1 MLDKSN
7 RQINYLRLSITD
19 NCNLRCQ
26 YCLPENS
33 NNFSKLSNLLSS
45 DEIEKIVKAF
55 SLIGIKKIRITGG
68 EPLVRK
74 DFPEILK
81 KIDKIEGIE
90 KIAITTNGFNLLE
103 NLEEF
108 KKNGLDRINISLD
121 SLNEKKYNE
130 ITRGGNFNKI
140 FETIKK
146 AVETNFDRVRLNVVI
161 MKGVNDDEILD
172 FVNLTK
178 NLNIGVRFIEL
189 MPIGEG
195 KKFISMKNS
204 EILSFI
210 ESHYNLEKNCNEI
223 TDGPASY
230 YKVSG
235 FLGKI
240 GFISPLSNGFC
251 DKCNR
256 IRVTSDG
263 FLKLC
268 LHYNEGIDL
277 SAHLKHNI
285 SVEDLAK
292 LIEEAIYNKKPKE
305 HKMNST
311 DIVENIE
318 TKGMNKIG
326 G

>member
-1 MLDKSN
+1 MLDRSN
-7 RQINYLRLSITD
+7 RRINYLRLSITD

-26 YCLPENS
+26 YCLPENPNS
-33 NNFSKLSNLLSS
+33 FSKSSTLLSS
-45 DEIEKIVKAF
+45 DDIQKIVEAF

-81 KIDKIEGIE
+81 KINKIQGIE

-103 NLEEF
+103 NLNEFEE
-108 KKNGLDRINISLD
+108 NGLNRINISLD
-121 SLNEKKYNE
+121 SLNKKKYSE
-130 ITRGGNFNKI
+130 ITRGGDFDKV

-146 AVETNFDRVRLNVVI
+146 ISEMNFERVRLNVVI
-161 MKGVNDDEILD
+161 MKGINDDEILD

-195 KKFISMKNS
+195 KKFTSMKNS
-204 EILSFI
+204 EIISFI
-210 ESHYNLEKNCNEI
+210 KQTYELLVNSNES
-223 TDGPASY
+223 TDGPATY
-230 YKVSG
+230 YKIPN
-235 FLGKI
+235 FLGEI
-240 GFISPLSNGFC
+240 GFISPLSNRFC

-256 IRVTSDG
+256 IRVTSSG

-277 SAHLKHNI
+277 LQYLRKNI
-285 SVEDLAK
+285 SIKELAEI
-292 LIEEAIYNKKPKE
+292 IEAAIYSKKPKE
-305 HKMNST
+305 HKMNSLET
-311 DIVENIE
+311 VENIE
-318 TKGMNKIG
+318 TKGMNEIG

>member
-33 NNFSKLSNLLSS
+33 NNFSKVSNLLSTE
-45 DEIEKIVKAF
+45 DIEKIVKAF

-68 EPLVRK
+68 EPLIRK

-81 KIDKIEGIE
+81 KINRIEGIE

-108 KKNGLDRINISLD
+108 KQNGLDRINISLD
-121 SLNEKKYNE
+121 SLNKEKYNE
-130 ITRGGNFNKI
+130 ITRGGDFDKV
-140 FETIKK
+140 FKTIEVAAQK
-146 AVETNFDRVRLNVVI
+146 NFDRVRLNVVI
-161 MKGVNDDEILD
+161 MKGINDDEILD

-195 KKFISMKNS
+195 KRFNSMKNS

-210 ESHYNLEKNCNEI
+210 KNHYDLEKAANKI
-223 TDGPASY
+223 TDGPAAY
-230 YKVSG
+230 YRVPG

-240 GFISPLSNGFC
+240 GFISPLSNRFC

-256 IRVTSDG
+256 IRVTSNG

-277 SAHLKHNI
+277 KTYLKNNI
-285 SVEDLAK
+285 SIEELAQ
-292 LIEEAIYNKKPKE
+292 LIKEAIYNRKPEE
-305 HKMNST
+305 HKMDSK
-311 DIVENIE
+311 DIIENIE
-318 TKGMNKIG
+318 TKGMNEIG

>member
-1 MLDKSN
+1 MLDRSN
-7 RQINYLRLSITD
+7 RRINYLRLSITD

-26 YCLPENS
+26 YCLPENPNS
-33 NNFSKLSNLLSS
+33 FSKSSTLLSS
-45 DEIEKIVKAF
+45 DDIQKIVEAF

-81 KIDKIEGIE
+81 KINKIQGIE

-103 NLEEF
+103 NLNEFEE
-108 KKNGLDRINISLD
+108 NGLNRINISLD
-121 SLNEKKYNE
+121 SLNKKKYSE
-130 ITRGGNFNKI
+130 ITRGGDFDKV

-146 AVETNFDRVRLNVVI
+146 ISEMNFERVRLNVVI
-161 MKGVNDDEILD
+161 MKGINDDEILD
-172 FVNLTK
+172 FVNLTR

-195 KKFISMKNS
+195 KKFTSMKNS
-204 EILSFI
+204 EIISFI
-210 ESHYNLEKNCNEI
+210 KQTYELLVNSNES
-223 TDGPASY
+223 TDGPATY
-230 YKVSG
+230 YKIPN
-235 FLGKI
+235 FLGEI
-240 GFISPLSNGFC
+240 GFISPLSNRFC

-256 IRVTSDG
+256 IRVTSSG

-277 SAHLKHNI
+277 LQYLRKNI
-285 SVEDLAK
+285 SIKELAEI
-292 LIEEAIYNKKPKE
+292 IEAAIYSKKPKE
-305 HKMNST
+305 HKMNSLET
-311 DIVENIE
+311 VENIE
-318 TKGMNKIG
+318 TKGMNEIG

>member
-1 MLDKSN
+1 MLDRSN
-7 RQINYLRLSITD
+7 RRINYLRLSITD

-26 YCLPENS
+26 YCLPENPNS
-33 NNFSKLSNLLSS
+33 FSKSSTLLSS
-45 DEIEKIVKAF
+45 DDIQKIVEAF

-81 KIDKIEGIE
+81 KINKIQGIE

-103 NLEEF
+103 NLNEFEE
-108 KKNGLDRINISLD
+108 NGLNRINISLD
-121 SLNEKKYNE
+121 SLNKKKYSE
-130 ITRGGNFNKI
+130 ITRGGDFDKV

-146 AVETNFDRVRLNVVI
+146 ISEMNFERVRLNVVI
-161 MKGVNDDEILD
+161 MKGINDDEILD
-172 FVNLTK
+172 FVNLTR

-195 KKFISMKNS
+195 KKFTSMKNS
-204 EILSFI
+204 EIISFI
-210 ESHYNLEKNCNEI
+210 KQTYELLVNSNES
-223 TDGPASY
+223 TDGPATY
-230 YKVSG
+230 YKIPD
-235 FLGKI
+235 FLGEI
-240 GFISPLSNGFC
+240 GFISPLSNRFC

-256 IRVTSDG
+256 IRVTSSG

-277 SAHLKHNI
+277 LQYLRKNI
-285 SVEDLAK
+285 SIKELAEI
-292 LIEEAIYNKKPKE
+292 IEAAIYSKKPKE
-305 HKMNST
+305 HKMNSLET
-311 DIVENIE
+311 VENIE
-318 TKGMNKIG
+318 TKGMNEIG